1 MLNKNLVELRINEAI
16 EDGILKMVRLE
27 SQNDNSFQETS
38 ASIKLLNSLIRYM
51 QSLRKNDESIPACID
66 FMLRMIEILV
76 KNYGVNDSIKQA
88 VQAITHKLVK
98 SLENITTRVLEIE
111 EVNALM
117 NRVCGIIFKDLDR
130 EDLTL
135 FLL

>member
-1 MLNKNLVELRINEAI
+1 
-16 EDGILKMVRLE
+16 
-27 SQNDNSFQETS
+27 
-38 ASIKLLNSLIRYM
+38 M

-98 SLENITTRVLEIE
+98 SLENITTRVLGIE

-117 NRVCGIIFKDLDR
+117 NRVCGIIFIDLDR